1 MKGYLGLLT
10 AYMIINGAFASTS
23 STIQGNTG
31 VSVESVTHAGGTMDV
46 TTASNI
52 IGTLSPAAKTLP
64 LVATTIGEHHSQ
76 GITKN
81 DLSKLIIR
89 YNSLHNNTMHITCF
103 LENGPLPI
111 QYELIL
117 GDRKVQEI
125 TVRNKEP
132 ANFTILMTP
141 GTNVQVKCKARSSSG
156 GEVCSDIVS
165 QSVDDDLSKLIIRYN
180 SLHNNTMHITC
191 FLENGPLP
199 IRYELIL
206 GDRKVQE
213 ITVHNKEPANFTILM
228 TPGTNV
234 QVKCKAR
241 SSSGVEVCSD
251 IVSQSV
257 DDDTPKVE
265 DEEDDGDKD
274 SGPKHLIA
282 LHYILTSVD
291 PQVQK
296 RNTLLLCICGP
307 TILLVLVFVILLT
320 YLRNRREHHVE
331 V

>member
-76 GITKN
+76 GITKKKEGAVTTVSAIHQKHSTAAEKLPFTTIGQHHTQGTVKN

-165 QSVDDDLSKLIIRYN
+165 QSVDDD
-180 SLHNNTMHITC
+180 
-191 FLENGPLP
+191 
-199 IRYELIL
+199 
-206 GDRKVQE
+206 
-213 ITVHNKEPANFTILM
+213 
-228 TPGTNV
+228 
-234 QVKCKAR
+234 
-241 SSSGVEVCSD
+241 
-251 IVSQSV
+251 
-257 DDDTPKVE
+257 TPKVE